1 MIRMEYPKVDL
12 ERFPENEKVYA
23 LKRQVDTLTD
33 NLQIV
38 LDSIEEGGS
47 GGTYVYYGG
56 GSSGGGGIPD
66 INTIWNG
73 IRPYVLK
80 ENAKIPIGQ
89 IDEGSTR
96 TVMTATVPNITE
108 LVDGVC
114 CYIMNGVATSN
125 TNWTLNVNGLGAKPV
140 YSSMAEASRTTTVF
154 NVAYTMLFV
163 YNENRVEG
171 GCWDI
176 YYGYD
181 SNTNTIGYQI
191 RTNSSTLPTSGVT
204 GRYRLLFTSP
214 DHTHFVP
221 STTSTSTNAT
231 ALRDVNQNKIDP
243 FGEIVYYGYTA
254 VLQPETNVGTAYLWR
269 QNVLTLGYSFN
280 RSGRALTLEPFEPIY
295 LKCTPQ
301 DDGTAI
307 IDPNVP
313 YVQSLPLTEDGK
325 IYIYLGVAY
334 SATNIELVYS
344 HPVYCYRDGAVRQW
358 TFNKEDWDS
367 LSNLEIENLINS
379 VV

>member
-1 MIRMEYPKVDL
+1 MIRMEYPKADFGL
-12 ERFPENEKVYA
+12 CADDTQKITA
-23 LKRQVDTLTD
+23 LKRQVDILTD

-38 LDSIEEGGS
+38 LNSIEEGDTTNYI
-47 GGTYVYYGG
+47 TYR
-56 GSSGGGGIPD
+56 GGGGGGNID
-66 INTIWNG
+66 INTVWQR

-80 ENAKIPIGQ
+80 ENAKIPFGY
-89 IDEGSTR
+89 IDATSTR
-96 TVMTATVPNITE
+96 TVMTATVPNVTE

-114 CYIMNGVATSN
+114 CYITNGVATSN

-140 YSSMAEASRTTTVF
+140 YSSMAEASRVTTVF
-154 NVAYTMLFV
+154 NIAYTMLFV
-163 YNENRVEG
+163 YNESRVEG

-191 RTNSSTLPTSGVT
+191 RSNSATLPVSDTT

-214 DHTHFVP
+214 DHTHYVP

-231 ALRDVNQNKIDP
+231 ALREVNQEKIDP
-243 FGEIVYYGYTA
+243 FGDIIYYGYTT
-254 VLQPETNVGTAYLWR
+254 VLQPETNVGTSYLWR

-280 RSGRALTLEPFEPIY
+280 RTGRALVLTPFEPIY

-301 DDGTAI
+301 SDGTAI

-313 YVQSLPLTEDGK
+313 YVQTLPTTEDGK

-334 SATNIELVYS
+334 SATNIELLYS

-358 TFNKEDWDS
+358 TFNEEDWDS
-367 LSNLEIENLINS
+367 LTNLEIENLINS